1 MPQVLIKAD
10 DLRVGALS
18 PRWRAFLEF
27 CAEKGIHA
35 NVGIMG
41 GWTQKG
47 GDDDHPKPAEA
58 KEMLSWLL
66 AQPTLHIWNHGFT
79 HLGDRDAG
87 TSEFKG
93 ASAEAQALAIRKTQD
108 RVEALCGA
116 RMNAFGAPF
125 NWTDHNTVVAL
136 QQFPEITYSFYTPYV
151 PGKVNLHHELFVTC
165 EPFAGESK
173 PGAPRRFA
181 LEQALARSQHFRDVG
196 RSFVLQVHPNRWVEG
211 SLQDF
216 ATFLETLT
224 AQGYAAGT
232 IESFAEQ
239 DLFAGPQTRARP
251 LPHRMAGRNQTN
263 AASAGAATN
272 PPARTSTPQVTA
284 AAVETPSARP
294 HWTQKVPTSLR
305 RAVPEAWR
313 KRLRGTR

>member
-10 DLRVGALS
+10 DLRPDTLS

-27 CAEKGIHA
+27 CVEKGIHA

-47 GDDDHPKPAEA
+47 GDDEGAKPEEA

-79 HLGDRDAG
+79 HQSDRSAG

-93 ASAEAQALAIRKTQD
+93 ASAQEQAVAIRKTQD
-108 RVEALCGA
+108 RIEQLCGV

-125 NWTDHNTVVAL
+125 NWTDHNTVLAL
-136 QQFPEITYSFYTPYV
+136 QEFPEITYSFYTPYV
-151 PGKVNLHHELFVTC
+151 PGKVNFHHELFVTC
-165 EPFAGESK
+165 EPFEGPVK

-181 LEQALARSQHFRDVG
+181 LEQALDKSQHFREIG
-196 RSFVLQVHPNRWVEG
+196 RSFVLQIHPNRWVEG
-211 SLQDF
+211 SLEDF
-216 ATFLETLT
+216 GSFIDTLT
-224 AQGYAAGT
+224 AEGYSTGT

-239 DLFAGPQTRARP
+239 DLFAGPNSLARP
-251 LPHRMAGRNQTN
+251 LPHR
-263 AASAGAATN
+263 
-272 PPARTSTPQVTA
+272 A
-284 AAVETPSARP
+284 AARARKRSAP
-294 HWTQKVPTSLR
+294 TQDQPGAEREQTDRIRSAQNWRKTLR
-305 RAVPEAWR
+305 RAVPETLRA
-313 KRLRGTR
+313 RLRGRR